1 MTASMKHTRNRP
13 SVGFVSTYPPTSCG
27 LATFTT
33 ALRDAIADGRGS
45 QAGLGVVSVTDS
57 PNRWLGDE
65 VVHEHINGDEGSLAY
80 AIDALNSFDVAFI
93 QHEYGIYGGPDG
105 DEVLEL
111 LEGLRV
117 PAVVTLHTVLSRPS
131 KAQRSILE
139 KVVAM
144 AARTIVMSETAY
156 TRLVTGY
163 NVDDAKVR
171 VIPHGARLGL
181 TGPSLVTGSRPV
193 VLTWGLIGPGKGLEL
208 AIDAFA
214 GLGNLDPVPRYVI
227 LGKTHPKVQASQ
239 GDTYLE
245 GLAARAH
252 DLGLD
257 HVVEFDGR
265 YLTTDELTIAI
276 RKADVIVLP
285 YDSTE
290 QVTSGVLV
298 EALAAGKPVIATAFP
313 HAVELLDSGA
323 GIVVPHGD
331 VAAMAAAL
339 REVLTHRYAAVEMA
353 AEARLI
359 GSTLHWP
366 AIADRYLE
374 EATVLRAAH
383 VANRPLSIVPPRRKA
398 ADALITVG

>member
-1 MTASMKHTRNRP
+1 MRNSMKHTRIRP
-13 SVGFVSTYPPTSCG
+13 SVGFLSTYPPTSCG

-33 ALRDAIADGRGS
+33 SLRDAIAEGRGS
-45 QAGLGVVSVTDS
+45 DEGLGVVSVTDI

-65 VVHEHINGDEGSLAY
+65 VVHEHVNGDEGSLVD
-80 AIDALNSFDVAFI
+80 AIDALNSFDVASI

-131 KAQRSILE
+131 KGQRSILE

-144 AARTIVMSETAY
+144 SARTIVMSETAY
-156 TRLVTGY
+156 ARLINGY
-163 NVDDAKVR
+163 AVDEAKVR
-171 VIPHGARLGL
+171 VIPHGARIGL

-193 VLTWGLIGPGKGLEL
+193 VLTWGLIGPGKGLEM

-239 GDTYLE
+239 GDAYLE
-245 GLAARAH
+245 GLAERAH

-257 HVVEFDGR
+257 HVVEFDSR

-276 RKADVIVLP
+276 RKADIIVLP

-339 REVLTHRYAAVEMA
+339 RRVLTHPSAADDMEV
-353 AEARLI
+353 EARLI

-366 AIADRYLE
+366 AIADRYLQ
-374 EATVLRAAH
+374 EATALRAAH

-398 ADALITVG
+398 ADALIKVG

>member
-1 MTASMKHTRNRP
+1 MTTSMNHTPLRP
-13 SVGFVSTYPPTSCG
+13 TVGFLSTYPPTSCG
-27 LATFTT
+27 LATFT
-33 ALRDAIADGRGS
+33 ASLRDAIAEGRGS
-45 QAGLGVVSVTDS
+45 DEGLGVVSVADIAS
-57 PNRWLGDE
+57 IRLEDA
-65 VVHEHINGDEGSLAY
+65 VVHEHVNGDDDSLLD

-105 DEVLEL
+105 DEVLDL
-111 LEGLRV
+111 LEGLSV
-117 PAVVTLHTVLSRPS
+117 PSVVTLHTVLSRPS
-131 KAQRSILE
+131 DAQRSILE
-139 KVVAM
+139 KVVGL

-156 TRLVTGY
+156 SRLVTGY
-163 NVDDAKVR
+163 AVDAAKVR
-171 VIPHGARLGL
+171 VIPHGARIGL

-214 GLGNLDPVPRYVI
+214 GLENLDPVPRYII
-227 LGKTHPKVQASQ
+227 LGKTHPKVRASH
-239 GDTYLE
+239 GDAYLE
-245 GLAARAH
+245 GLAARVH

-257 HVVEFDGR
+257 DVVEFDGR
-265 YLTTDELTIAI
+265 YLTTAELTLAV
-276 RKADVIVLP
+276 RRADVVVLP

-331 VAAMAAAL
+331 VAAMSTAL
-339 REVLTHRYAAVEMA
+339 RNVLTHPSAAVGMA

-359 GSTLHWP
+359 GATLHWP

-374 EATVLRAAH
+374 EATDLRAAH
-383 VANRPLSIVPPRRKA
+383 VERRTLSIVSPRRKA
-398 ADALITVG
+398 PDAFIKVG